1 MKQWYQSKTLWMN
14 VIGLMVLIVP
24 VVLDALIATFP
35 DVGQLPIWGTAL
47 LAVLNIVLRF
57 ATSEP
62 LQNPFAK

>member
-14 VIGLMVLIVP
+14 AIGLAVLIVP

-35 DVGQLPIWGTAL
+35 DVGQLSVWGTAL

-57 ATSEP
+57 VTSEP